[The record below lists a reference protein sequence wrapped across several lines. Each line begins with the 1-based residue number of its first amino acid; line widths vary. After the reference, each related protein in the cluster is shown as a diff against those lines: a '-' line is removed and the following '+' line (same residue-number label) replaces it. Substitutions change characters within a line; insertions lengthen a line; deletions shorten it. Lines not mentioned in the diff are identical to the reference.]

1 MTTFRPLASPSP
13 SLLRRNHAMLYL
25 DARARVRRS
34 LPPRAAR
41 ALLDA
46 LDRDRGGVVLRRAA
60 ASSGVA
66 SGGGGGAGSRIFW
79 GSTAFRRPDAAS
91 GGVDSVVSA
100 PPPPPRAPPG
110 AFSGATKSANS
121 GPSQADPA

>member
-66 SGGGGGAGSRIFW
+66 SGGGGGGGRRCFW
-79 GSTAFRRPDAAS
+79 GLTGFLGSDAS
-91 GGVDSVVSA
+91 LGGWVVGLSV
-100 PPPPPRAPPG
+100 R
-110 AFSGATKSANS
+110 
-121 GPSQADPA
+121 